1 MLRKWPYYR
10 RQWFRYEKFKKARY
24 ELRRERDV
32 EYVIYNLRILKF
44 LQKTTLKKR
53 QRDSVQY
60 FLRYLIENDEI
71 HEREVARRART
82 ADQLIEEFDPEG
94 DIYDRRILYELTQ
107 RRVAADDY
115 QDDTTDEDEDLSEAE

>member
-1 MLRKWPYYR
+1 M
-10 RQWFRYEKFKKARY
+10 
-24 ELRRERDV
+24 RRERDV

-107 RRVAADDY
+107 RRFAADDY